1 MHVTLSKLLE
11 MVKDREAWRAVVHG
25 VTKSQTLLSNWTTME
40 GSVPELVEVQRQ
52 WVASLN
58 KSYDVFAYWN
68 LNLWWSGCRDITGE
82 WVFCRLPSWQSH
94 VMFFL
99 QVNVFQVPCNELT
112 NEFLQYNLLL
122 TGVSLHDMAWSGMHS
137 PSWAH
142 SALPLF
148 FPCWVTASSLLPDHP
163 PLWNSPPV
171 ALDMATSSS
180 LFKQAFPNNCII

>member
-1 MHVTLSKLLE
+1 MHVSLSKLLE
-11 MVKDREAWRAVVHG
+11 MVKDREAWRAVHG
-25 VTKSQTLLSNWTTME
+25 VAKSQTLLSNWTTME

-82 WVFCRLPSWQSH
+82 WGFCRLPSWQSH